1 MQYEVDASGNAVY
14 YHFDH
19 VGNTAALTDESETVI
34 DEFHYSPYGTVTYQ
48 KNSYETPFRF
58 GGFFGIQTDSNG
70 LVHMRAR
77 YYNPLIRRF
86 INSDP
91 ARDAWNWFAYANGN
105 PVSYVDPTGFAANL
119 ANGGGGNL
127 ESLGFNAGGLEHMA
141 AEAEVFALKSL
152 VTMANVIGA
161 PWGAELPYPG
171 EAIANIRRG
180 YGVDPNSSSAQIIDE
195 TTDIAMIAGSAIVTR
210 KGGGGK
216 YGTTPKSRPLTKHYS
231 TETGPKRN
239 IPGSVVDNTI
249 DTTRGVPVG
258 GGKTV
263 HYDSKNNVTVVT
275 GDGGSIVSARKGPPR
290 KGQE

>member
-1 MQYEVDASGNAVY
+1 MFYRKTLLLLLFLLSVFGSSSAHAFLGKNRVGDFFSQGRKPAGLNGPANPTSAGKNPYCHYETASGNP
-14 YHFDH
+14 
-19 VGNTAALTDESETVI
+19 E
-34 DEFHYSPYGTVTYQ
+34 
-48 KNSYETPFRF
+48 
-58 GGFFGIQTDSNG
+58 
-70 LVHMRAR
+70 AR

-86 INSDP
+86 VNSDP
-91 ARDAWNWFAYANGN
+91 ARDAWNWFAYAGGN

>member
-91 ARDAWNWFAYANGN
+91 ARDQWNWFVYAGGN
-105 PVSYVDPTGFAANL
+105 PISYVDPGGLKAASFTGNS
-119 ANGGGGNL
+119 GSYSGVGD
-127 ESLGFNAGGLEHMA
+127 LGFTRNVTVNTFISAPSVSIPFVPFAGSFSGDNRVA
-141 AEAEVFALKSL
+141 GQQGTYRTSQTITV
-152 VTMANVIGA
+152 
-161 PWGAELPYPG
+161 
-171 EAIANIRRG
+171 
-180 YGVDPNSSSAQIIDE
+180 NSSSNNFI
-195 TTDIAMIAGSAIVTR
+195 
-210 KGGGGK
+210 
-216 YGTTPKSRPLTKHYS
+216 
-231 TETGPKRN
+231 TGPVRN
-239 IPGSVVDNTI
+239 SVGETHQISASGNI
-249 DTTRGVPVG
+249 IR
-258 GGKTV
+258 
-263 HYDSKNNVTVVT
+263 
-275 GDGGSIVSARKGPPR
+275 SARASGETLSLVIDSTKSSSLPTLEPVF
-290 KGQE
+290 KVSLHSFNLNY